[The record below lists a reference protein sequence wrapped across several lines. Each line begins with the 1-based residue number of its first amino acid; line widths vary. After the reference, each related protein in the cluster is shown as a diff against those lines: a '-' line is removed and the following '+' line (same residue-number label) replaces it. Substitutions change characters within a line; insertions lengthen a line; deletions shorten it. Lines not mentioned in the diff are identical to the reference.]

1 MVPIVLPQI
10 SASVQRA
17 DASLNNCEGAAG
29 STSEKSRYYWTFW
42 VFIIMHGGNK
52 DDWHNYEC

>member
-1 MVPIVLPQI
+1 MKNNDQLSHSCCIGTTSGSNSPTSD

-29 STSEKSRYYWTFW
+29 STSDKSR
-42 VFIIMHGGNK
+42 
-52 DDWHNYEC
+52 

>member
-1 MVPIVLPQI
+1 MGFCSADLFLTAPFFWIGTASGSNSPTSD

-29 STSEKSRYYWTFW
+29 STSEKSR
-42 VFIIMHGGNK
+42 
-52 DDWHNYEC
+52 